1 MKKKSKKG
9 KMAKNREAVARAADK
24 KAAKANEVST
34 GRPIDTLAKRHAPA
48 EHNGLM
54 SLEQAKEHAEQGQ
67 QMATQIVN
75 DYYALALHA
84 LDGLEHGA
92 PKTLGLSGTKWLQNT
107 YRGSWQMVRRV
118 ADHIK
123 RLKGVPIAELRQIPD
138 CNAHAMRLL
147 PENLHNTKQWL
158 DLAKNETGEAFT
170 EAVYAKRAEL
180 GIQDEAMVKTGT
192 AFKLNSIP
200 ASLGPLLNDC
210 LKHAAA
216 ENELDLTKKEGR
228 VDALQIIVSE
238 YHLAHC
244 VEVPEEAGA

>member
-1 MKKKSKKG
+1 MKKKTKKG
-9 KMAKNREAVARAADK
+9 KMAKNREAVARAAEK
-24 KAAKANEVST
+24 KAAKPNVAIVEPV
-34 GRPIDTLAKRHAPA
+34 REPA
-48 EHNGLM
+48 GGHNGLM

-67 QMATQIVN
+67 QMAEKIVS
-75 DYYALALHA
+75 DYWALALHA
-84 LDGLEHGA
+84 RDGMEHGGPQA
-92 PKTLGLSGTKWLQNT
+92 LGLSVTKWYGT
-107 YRGSWQMVRRV
+107 IYRGSWQMVRRV
-118 ADHIK
+118 VEHMK
-123 RLKGVPIAELRQIPD
+123 RLPNVPLDELRQIPD
-138 CNAHAMRLL
+138 CNAYAMRLL
-147 PENLHNTKQWL
+147 PENLRTTKQWL